1 MSDNDERIERVC
13 RAFCHAVG
21 RNPDGT
27 YTDGRIDPETRHFL
41 KVPKLAVIR
50 KGSSKIHLCI
60 RRRAESHQ
68 GRLP

>member
-27 YTDGRIDPETRHFL
+27 YTDGRIDPGTRHFL
-41 KVPKLAVIR
+41 QIPNWQSYEKEAR
-50 KGSSKIHLCI
+50 KFIFAYDTVAKG
-60 RRRAESHQ
+60 
-68 GRLP
+68 